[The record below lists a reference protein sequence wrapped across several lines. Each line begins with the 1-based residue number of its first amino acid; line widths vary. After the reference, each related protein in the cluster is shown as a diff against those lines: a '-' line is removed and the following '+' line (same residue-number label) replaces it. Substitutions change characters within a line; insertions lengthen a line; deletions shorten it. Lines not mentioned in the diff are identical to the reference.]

1 MLEILL
7 GEHTQSWKVVTN
19 WFGLARIDSSNDQDQ
34 EKYRLVAG
42 SRVSHSRVLLPGYN
56 VVLLLQT
63 DIKFSPVIG

>member
-42 SRVSHSRVLLPGYN
+42 SRVTPESFCQG
-56 VVLLLQT
+56 
-63 DIKFSPVIG
+63 IM